1 MLSQS
6 GWYDPPLC
14 PQKSQSIPSFSDTT
28 APGTLLPFFSR
39 DWHVRYENEMESSP
53 LYCSDTTS
61 SDFDESQEE
70 EEERMRKRG
79 KMEHTYSEM
88 KESLR
93 GCDNF
98 EKYEIFSEFVRN
110 MRFEQDIILSDAVC
124 EFKRDIEEI
133 QSKSSYKILM
143 GEMRARRELKKKP
156 DFPSLLNYY
165 SQSIF
170 PPTS

>member
-1 MLSQS
+1 
-6 GWYDPPLC
+6 
-14 PQKSQSIPSFSDTT
+14 
-28 APGTLLPFFSR
+28 
-39 DWHVRYENEMESSP
+39 
-53 LYCSDTTS
+53 
-61 SDFDESQEE
+61 
-70 EEERMRKRG
+70 
-79 KMEHTYSEM
+79 MEHTYSEM

-93 GCDNF
+93 GCDKF
-98 EKYEIFSEFVRN
+98 EKYEIFSEFIRN

-170 PPTS
+170 PKSLGQ